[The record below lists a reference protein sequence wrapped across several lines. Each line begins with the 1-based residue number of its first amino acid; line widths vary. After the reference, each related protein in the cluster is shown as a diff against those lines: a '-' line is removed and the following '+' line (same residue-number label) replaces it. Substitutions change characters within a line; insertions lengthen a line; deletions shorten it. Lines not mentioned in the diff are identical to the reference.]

1 MEFIRILGARG
12 TSFRRLPL
20 ECAQRQVAPRAHQLV
35 TSLTARCQRSGRPR
49 LVCYHC
55 KRENNGGKMEFLS
68 TMNSCQADS
77 KRKVHDYKWNKPTKR
92 RGGKI
97 ATEKKQKKM
106 DVMNVLRDF
115 IGPLRN
121 LLLSSAF
128 IGFIHLFFAALSHQK
143 LQQQSSGG
151 FHRALLGDFR
161 RFLPL
166 SDDISFCLPIFL
178 IIDY

>member
-1 MEFIRILGARG
+1 MEFIRNLGARG

-68 TMNSCQADS
+68 TMSSCQADS

-128 IGFIHLFFAALSHQK
+128 IGFIHLFFAALSHQNCSNK
-143 LQQQSSGG
+143 AVEDFIGRYWGIFGG
-151 FHRALLGDFR
+151 SYHCRT
-161 RFLPL
+161 
-166 SDDISFCLPIFL
+166 IFPFACPFF
-178 IIDY
+178 